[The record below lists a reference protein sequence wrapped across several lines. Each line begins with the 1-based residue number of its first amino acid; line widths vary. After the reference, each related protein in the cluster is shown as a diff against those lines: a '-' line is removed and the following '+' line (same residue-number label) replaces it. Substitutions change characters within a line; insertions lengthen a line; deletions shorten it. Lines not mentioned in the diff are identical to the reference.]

1 MLRLN
6 IIKMP
11 SQMSSQ
17 IEFSEITEKV
27 INYLDEF
34 NPKYMTVFFIRNYI
48 IKPWYCIILYLLN
61 NVCMFI
67 MTIIDLCY
75 NGMDV
80 PDKVNCMGFALSTK
94 VKHVRPLLE
103 TIARAPKLL
112 SWLKGIKESNVRVIE
127 IEVMDADFFC
137 STADPTKVDPN
148 RLGFLKIK
156 CTAFDQDDR
165 AVDGIV
171 LIRGPCAVICTVIED
186 DDENEFILTVEQF
199 RMPMRKRIEEF
210 LAGMC
215 DEHEVENPRT
225 GKTTSRNS
233 PSLNAVLVKELKE
246 EAGLVLDASDPKL
259 HYLGD
264 IMLSPGLLDEK
275 AKMFAWYTKLSNE
288 KIEEMLAKE
297 HGELGTNER
306 IRLHLYPIEEFHT
319 ELHRIGDAKTEVAFI
334 RMLNK
339 DVFEPEDDVLDED
352 YVYETDEDDSESD
365 EEEEEEDDE
374 DEDSLPELIDSD
386 PNVQDQE
393 QEQDQDQEQEQDQDQ
408 DQDEEPDD
416 LCDDLSQI
424 DVLLGQLKQ
433 HETQLSNS
441 KIRLTRITNAIKS
454 EQDDDACESDHED
467 MRDEYI
473 KEQKQERE
481 QQLYVFV
488 PEDDADGQ
496 EFDESLQ
503 LRKFYKPNSTLH
515 KPFVPLCNVIDL
527 TMD

>member
-1 MLRLN
+1 
-6 IIKMP
+6 MP

-17 IEFSEITEKV
+17 IEFSEITSKV
-27 INYLDEF
+27 IDYIDEY
-34 NPKYMTVFFIRNYI
+34 NPKYMLCFFIQFYI
-48 IKPWYCIILYLLN
+48 IKTGYYIILYLLN
-61 NVCMFI
+61 VACMFI
-67 MTIIDLCY
+67 RNLL
-75 NGMDV
+75 DV
-80 PDKVNCMGFALSTK
+80 PDEVNCMGFTLSTT
-94 VKHVRPLLE
+94 VNHVRPLLE
-103 TIARAPKLL
+103 TIARAPKFL
-112 SWLKGIKESNVRVIE
+112 SWLKGINEANVRVIE
-127 IEVMDADFFC
+127 IKVMDADFFC

-156 CTAFDQDDR
+156 CTAFDQDGHS
-165 AVDGIV
+165 VDGIV

-186 DDENEFILTVEQF
+186 DEGNEFILTVEQF

-339 DVFEPEDDVLDED
+339 DVFDPEDDVLDED
-352 YVYETDEDDSESD
+352 YVYETDEDDSES
-365 EEEEEEDDE
+365 EEDDDEVSDE
-374 DEDSLPELIDSD
+374 DEDSEQDEDSEESEEDDSLPELIDYD
-386 PNVQDQE
+386 PNEPENVQDAQE
-393 QEQDQDQEQEQDQDQ
+393 DAQEDDPEDVQEDDQEDDVQEDKEKQQ
-408 DQDEEPDD
+408 EEYMQ
-416 LCDDLSQI
+416 SQ
-424 DVLLGQLKQ
+424 
-433 HETQLSNS
+433 H
-441 KIRLTRITNAIKS
+441 
-454 EQDDDACESDHED
+454 
-467 MRDEYI
+467 
-473 KEQKQERE
+473 RE

-488 PEDDADGQ
+488 PEDDEDGR

-503 LRKFYKPNSTLH
+503 LRKFYKPHSTLH
-515 KPFVPLCNVIDL
+515 KPLQNIVIDL

>member
-1 MLRLN
+1 MS
-6 IIKMP
+6 

-17 IEFSEITEKV
+17 IEFSEITSKV
-27 INYLDEF
+27 IDYIDEF
-34 NPKYMTVFFIRNYI
+34 NPKYMTVYFIQNYI
-48 IKPWYCIILYLLN
+48 IKPWYCIILYLSN
-61 NVCMFI
+61 IVCMFI
-67 MTIIDLCY
+67 RTILDGFNNLL
-75 NGMDV
+75 DV
-80 PDKVNCMGFALSTK
+80 PDEVNCMGFTLSTT

-103 TIARAPKLL
+103 TIARAPKFL
-112 SWLKGIKESNVRVIE
+112 SWLKGINEANVRVE
-127 IEVMDADFFC
+127 SIEVMDADFFC
-137 STADPTKVDPN
+137 STADPTTVDPK

-156 CTAFDQDDR
+156 CTAFDQDGHS
-165 AVDGIV
+165 VDGIV

-186 DDENEFILTVEQF
+186 DEGNEFILTVEQF

-352 YVYETDEDDSESD
+352 YVYETDEDDDESD
-365 EEEEEEDDE
+365 EDEDEVSDEDDDSEESEEDD
-374 DEDSLPELIDSD
+374 DSLPELIDYD
-386 PNVQDQE
+386 PNEPENVQD
-393 QEQDQDQEQEQDQDQ
+393 DQEDAQE
-408 DQDEEPDD
+408 
-416 LCDDLSQI
+416 
-424 DVLLGQLKQ
+424 
-433 HETQLSNS
+433 
-441 KIRLTRITNAIKS
+441 
-454 EQDDDACESDHED
+454 DDDQED
-467 MRDEYI
+467 DDQEDDVQEDKEKQQEEYM
-473 KEQKQERE
+473 QSQHRE

-488 PEDDADGQ
+488 PEDDEDGQ
-496 EFDESLQ
+496 EFDESLR
-503 LRKFYKPNSTLH
+503 LRKFYKPHSTLH
-515 KPFVPLCNVIDL
+515 KPLQNIVIDL

>member
-1 MLRLN
+1 MRLN
-6 IIKMP
+6 IIKM
-11 SQMSSQ
+11 SSQ
-17 IEFSEITEKV
+17 NNNSKVISKV
-27 INYLDEF
+27 INYIDEY
-34 NPKYMTVFFIRNYI
+34 NPKYMVCFLTQQYI
-48 IKPWYCIILYLLN
+48 IKPGYSISIYLLN
-61 NVCMFI
+61 CVCVFI
-67 MTIIDLCY
+67 RIIIDLWY
-75 NGMDV
+75 NGMDI

-103 TIARAPKLL
+103 TIARAPKFL
-112 SWLKGIKESNVRVIE
+112 SWLKGIKETNVRVE
-127 IEVMDADFFC
+127 SIEVMDADFFC
-137 STADPTKVDPN
+137 SIADPTKVDPN

-199 RMPMRKRIEEF
+199 RMPMRTRIEEF

-259 HYLGD
+259 FYLGD

-288 KIEEMLAKE
+288 TIEEMLTKE
-297 HGELGTNER
+297 HGESGTNER
-306 IRLHLYPIEEFHT
+306 IRLHLYPIEEFHK
-319 ELHRIGDAKTEVAFI
+319 ELNRIGDAKTEVAFI

-339 DVFEPEDDVLDED
+339 DVFEPDDDLSDED
-352 YVYETDEDDSESD
+352 YVYETDEDDSDSD
-365 EEEEEEDDE
+365 S
-374 DEDSLPELIDSD
+374 DEDSEEDYMPELIDSD
-386 PNVQDQE
+386 PNVQ
-393 QEQDQDQEQEQDQDQ
+393 
-408 DQDEEPDD
+408 EEEEEDD
-416 LCDDLSQI
+416 F
-424 DVLLGQLKQ
+424 
-433 HETQLSNS
+433 
-441 KIRLTRITNAIKS
+441 
-454 EQDDDACESDHED
+454 CESDHED
-467 MRDEYI
+467 MREEYMQDQ
-473 KEQKQERE
+473 EEEYMQKQQEEEEEDDFCESDHEDMREEYMQDQQEEYMQKQQEE

-488 PEDDADGQ
+488 PDNDADGQ

-503 LRKFYKPNSTLH
+503 LRKSSNPNSSLH
-515 KPFVPLCNVIDL
+515 NVVDL